1 MLIGLNDHANIVH
14 IVDFGLSKAFR
25 DPKMHIHIP
34 HTAGRSTVGSLLFA
48 SINSHLGSELSRQDD
63 IESLTYVLIFFLRS
77 SLPWQHNEST
87 SDLILASKQ
96 TTSTH
101 ELCYE
106 LPVEIL
112 TFLEYSWQ
120 LSFDERPNY
129 DYLHGILQGLL
140 IERGFTDDFAFDWN
154 LNTHIVTNVSASL
167 GEYFKGGPTAQ
178 RHKGSGHEVIRRTG
192 WVAGQSQLFHGF
204 YYLWADIF
212 LSTVSV
218 LNLETMWFWVH
229 LIRSLWL
236 PADRSPQN
244 WWPLLNVQLPWLFIL
259 FIFLFVTITWTW
271 TCLYCV
277 HQFLLTL

>member
-34 HTAGRSTVGSLLFA
+34 HTAGQGTIGSLLFA
-48 SINSHLGSELSRQDD
+48 SINSHLSSELSRWDN
-63 IESLTYVLIFFLRS
+63 IKSLTYVLIFFPHGL
-77 SLPWQHNEST
+77 LPWQHNEST

-96 TTSTH
+96 TTSTR
-101 ELCYE
+101 ELCHE

-112 TFLEYSWQ
+112 TFLEYSRQ
-120 LSFDERPNY
+120 LSFDERPDY
-129 DYLHGILQGLL
+129 DDLHRILQGLL
-140 IERGFTDDFAFDWN
+140 IERGFADDFAFDWN
-154 LNTHIVTNVSASL
+154 LNTHIATNVSASL

-178 RHKGSGHEVIRRTG
+178 RHKGSGHKVVHHTG

-212 LSTVSV
+212 LLTVSV
-218 LNLETMWFWVH
+218 PNLKTMWFQVH
-229 LIRSLWL
+229 LIQSPWL
-236 PADRSPQN
+236 PADWSPQS
-244 WWPLLNVQLPWLFIL
+244 WWLLLNAQLPWLFIL

-271 TCLYCV
+271 TCLYRV

>member
-1 MLIGLNDHANIVH
+1 MLISLNNHANIVH
-14 IVDFGLSKAFR
+14 IVNFGLSKAFR

-34 HTAGRSTVGSLLFA
+34 HTAGCSTVGSLLFT
-48 SINSHLGSELSRQDD
+48 SINSHLDSELSRQDN
-63 IESLTYVLIFFLRS
+63 IKSLAYVLIFFFYG

-87 SDLILASKQ
+87 SALILASKQ
-96 TTSTH
+96 TTSTC
-101 ELCYE
+101 ELCHE

-112 TFLEYSWQ
+112 TFLKYSRQ
-120 LSFDERPNY
+120 LSFNERPDY

-140 IERGFTDDFAFDWN
+140 IERGFADDFAFDWN

-178 RHKGSGHEVIRRTG
+178 RHKGSGYEVIRHTG

-212 LSTVSV
+212 LLTVSIP
-218 LNLETMWFWVH
+218 NLKTMWFRVH
-229 LIRSLWL
+229 LIRSPWL

-244 WWPLLNVQLPWLFIL
+244 
-259 FIFLFVTITWTW
+259 
-271 TCLYCV
+271 
-277 HQFLLTL
+277 